1 MMLPAALL
9 LLGALIA
16 VVAPRLLARAD
27 WPDREPVV
35 ALWVWQC
42 VVAAV
47 LVCCALA
54 MTLSAAAAWHAVGGH
69 VFATA
74 PSPVVE
80 AYALGTAGPWA
91 AAMAVALA
99 GGGLWSAAMLV
110 REIGGARARGRRRR
124 ADLLV
129 RAPLMPGEVAVSG
142 RLVVLESEQPDAWW
156 QPGTPPQLVVTTAA
170 LRRLKGRQLDAV
182 LAHEQGHA
190 RARHDWL
197 LNCSSALAGG
207 FPQVPVF
214 AAFRDE
220 MHRLVELAADDTA
233 SRRFGRLTTA
243 LALVELNEHRGV
255 FGPCPT
261 PQAHVPAR
269 VHRLLTPPDRLP
281 PARRLRLTAAAAL
294 VPVVPVLV
302 AFGPGL
308 RALG

>member
-1 MMLPAALL
+1 MTLPAALL
-9 LLGALIA
+9 LLGALTA

-47 LVCCALA
+47 IVCCALS

-74 PSPVVE
+74 PGPVVE

-91 AAMAVALA
+91 ATTAVALA
-99 GGGLWSAAMLV
+99 CGGLWSVAMLV
-110 REIGGARARGRRRR
+110 REVGRARARRRRRR

-129 RAPLMPGEVAVSG
+129 RAPLLPGEVAVSG

-156 QPGTPPQLVVTTAA
+156 LPGTPPQLVVTTAA
-170 LRRLKGRQLDAV
+170 LRRLKGRKLDAV

-255 FGPCPT
+255 FGPCPA

-281 PARRLRLTAAAAL
+281 AARRLRLTAAAAL

-302 AFGPGL
+302 AFVPGL

>member
-42 VVAAV
+42 VVAAL
-47 LVCCALA
+47 LVCCALS
-54 MTLSAAAAWHAVGGH
+54 MTLSAAAAWHAVGGP

-74 PSPVVE
+74 PGPVVE

-91 AAMAVALA
+91 AVTAVALA

-110 REIGGARARGRRRR
+110 REIGGARARDRRRR

-129 RAPLMPGEVAVSG
+129 RAPLLPGEVAVSG
-142 RLVVLESEQPDAWW
+142 RLVVLESERPDAWW
-156 QPGTPPQLVVTTAA
+156 QPGAPPQLIVTTAA
-170 LRRLKGRQLDAV
+170 LRRLKGRRLDAV

-255 FGPCPT
+255 FGRCPT

-269 VHRLLTPPDRLP
+269 VRRLLTPPDRLS

-294 VPVVPVLV
+294 VPVVPVFV
-302 AFGPGL
+302 AFVPGL